1 MGIFYRIKTTFVATS
16 CSVFIACIK
25 ILAAK
30 LTANAALV
38 PGLKVTGAT
47 FLANALKL
55 EELSI
60 GAKSDD
66 KTSAAEAK
74 ILIAQIKSDFRA
86 DALCTEDAV
95 NLEQD
100 PTIATKMGFELKIP
114 RGKSTTP
121 DLTVTN
127 ATESGSLK
135 IKKRKVK
142 KYHYF
147 IIECTQKFSDGSPDI
162 ITEKTMPDPTSIVIG
177 FISGA
182 FYLIRVRVVLA
193 GNVMGEW
200 TDYVPIRVN

>member
-1 MGIFYRIKTTFVATS
+1 MGIFYRIKTIFVATNRS
-16 CSVFIACIK
+16 AFISFIK
-25 ILAAK
+25 SLAAK

-47 FLANALKL
+47 FLANAQKL
-55 EELSI
+55 EDLTLLSKTNDKVS
-60 GAKSDD
+60 AK
-66 KTSAAEAK
+66 EAK
-74 ILIAQIKSDFRA
+74 ILVAQIKNDFRT
-86 DALCTEDAV
+86 DALCVEDAV
-95 NLEQD
+95 NLAQD
-100 PTIATKMGFELKIP
+100 STIATKMGFELKST
-114 RGKSTTP
+114 RGKSKTP
-121 DLTVTN
+121 ELTVTN

-135 IKKRKVK
+135 IKKRKER

-147 IIECTQKFSDGSPDI
+147 LIECTQKFSDGSPDV

-200 TDYVPIRVN
+200 TDYVSIRVN